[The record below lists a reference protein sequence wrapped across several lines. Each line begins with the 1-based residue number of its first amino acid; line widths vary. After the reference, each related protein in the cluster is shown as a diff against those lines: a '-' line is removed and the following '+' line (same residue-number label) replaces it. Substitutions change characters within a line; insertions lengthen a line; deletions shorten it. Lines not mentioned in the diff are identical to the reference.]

1 MQTKKDLL
9 PAINSLYSLELSEEQ
24 IQKLANP
31 LTTFGLGPDDDDE
44 AESFKMFH
52 YLEATDKVV
61 CLIRANDST
70 VQIHKFPDP
79 DDEHAREMKINEQL
93 CKDNLQNGWIRN
105 VKNDGYGYN
114 SDRLFDS
121 KTVLHGFRK
130 LSKANLK
137 DLTEYRYMTNL
148 LKLLGI
154 KLGTTQIFEDLA
166 DANKTMRDLIYT
178 NADKINDRSK
188 ADSRADHDDFNKL
201 KNNAK
206 RWWPGMNVT
215 TSPMSQISDK
225 TQEGLTSLSDM
236 KMITFVGEMNNTRMC
251 ILEGHQNR
259 RGGGGYWN
267 GSNDSEL
274 FILPHTHEAYNYC
287 DVGRVLYKPE
297 SSYRQEKLHLGK
309 LLFLD
314 DQAEVPKDEAVFKH
328 YIRQKGIIKEDF
340 ELVDNAELRRSLKIF
355 LKREIRK
362 QREENAQERIR
373 QKTKDKLDLLKDETK
388 QLKIN
393 DMIFS
398 KNGVEYQGQ
407 HLTIKKDC
415 PAATVMEHWVH
426 NLVSNLTRYQNIQDI
441 YFDTMI
447 TSFASGIQ
455 KIADRGL
462 DVSGTIG
469 DIDFNVRSV
478 TSTNVNNVTS
488 TRWYLNEK
496 RINYKEMGDILER
509 GICFENQPDFDSFVK
524 SVSACSLY
532 FHKYLQRGIDINV
545 RDDFDHTNV
554 TLKFPLERK
563 KGKMYLVLGDR
574 EFRVKNT
581 HKIINLHKKYN
592 IMEVVTSLLDGT
604 VVLDVVADDIKDIIN
619 DGKSAYVTAVEKSK
633 LLLSETESLFDLT
646 ASDHRIGEDNKFGY
660 RIDGKMRSYFLEKNY
675 ESEDKNSCGVY
686 DYNTGQYIC
695 IVDKSTS
702 QVGMDKLVNRIY
714 ALHNDALVAQ
724 HINTLTNNGN

>member
-9 PAINSLYSLELSEEQ
+9 PAINSLYSLGLSEEQ

-31 LTTFGLGPDDDDE
+31 LTTYGLGPDDDDE
-44 AESFKMFH
+44 LASFKMFH
-52 YLEATDKVV
+52 YIEATDKVV
-61 CLIRANDST
+61 CHMRASDDQ

-79 DDEHAREMKINEQL
+79 EDEHDRAMRVNEQL
-93 CKDNLQNGWIRN
+93 CRDNLKTGWI
-105 VKNDGYGYN
+105 KNIKDDGYGYN
-114 SDRLFDS
+114 SRALFDD
-121 KTVLHGFRK
+121 KTVLHGFRN
-130 LSKANLK
+130 LSKADLK
-137 DLTEYRYMTNL
+137 DLSEYKYAITL

-154 KLGTTQIFEDLA
+154 KIATTQIFENLA
-166 DANKTMRDLIYT
+166 EASKALRDQIHE
-178 NADKINDRSK
+178 NIDKINNRSK
-188 ADSRADHDDFNKL
+188 SDSRADIDDFNTL
-201 KNNAK
+201 KVNAK
-206 RWWPGMNVT
+206 KWWPTMKVT

-225 TQEGLTSLSDM
+225 VKEALCGLSDM
-236 KMITFVGEMNNTRMC
+236 KMITFVGEMDNTRMC
-251 ILEGHQNR
+251 ILEAHNNR
-259 RGGGGYWN
+259 PNSGYWN
-267 GSNDSEL
+267 GSNDAEL
-274 FILPHTHEAYNYC
+274 YILPHTHEAYNYC
-287 DVGRVLYKPE
+287 DVGRILYKPE
-297 SSYRQEKLHLGK
+297 TSYRQDKLHLGK

-314 DQAEVPKDEAVFKH
+314 DQAEVPQDDAVFKH
-328 YIRQKGIIKEDF
+328 YIRQKGIVKEDF
-340 ELVDNAELRRSLKIF
+340 DLVDNNELRRSLKIF

-407 HLTIKKDC
+407 HLTIDKTC
-415 PAATVMEHWVH
+415 AAATVMEHWVH

-455 KIADRGL
+455 SIADRGL
-462 DVSGTIG
+462 DVAGTIG
-469 DIDFNVRSV
+469 DIKFNVSSV

-581 HKIINLHKKYN
+581 HKIINLRKKYH
-592 IMEVVTSLLDGT
+592 IMEVVTALLDGT
-604 VVLDVVADDIKDIIN
+604 VVLDVEADDIKDIIE

-646 ASDHRIGEDNKFGY
+646 ATDHRIGEDNKFGY
-660 RIDGKMRSYFLEKNY
+660 RIDGKMRTYFLEKNY